1 MVDSCLILNAADM
14 NFYVVAV
21 KVDAK
26 TAVMLGER
34 HKLSFIGK
42 ALRGG
47 VVYDSAFTLSLFK
60 NIQGEQAFEFK
71 FYKNILYFL
80 SVPFGCNTI
89 LQICLYSAISVYRG
103 KFIRKVGALPA
114 LYQLVLCSALYV
126 FNICIYA
133 VEGTVCANQ
142 VMCCFFAYA
151 GNPRNV
157 VRFVA
162 HKRLQINY
170 LFGQHSYFG

>member
-1 MVDSCLILNAADM
+1 MVDSCLILNAADI

-47 VVYDSAFTLSLFK
+47 VVYDSAFALSLFK

-80 SVPFGCNTI
+80 SVPFGATQSCRF
-89 LQICLYSAISVYRG
+89 A
-103 KFIRKVGALPA
+103 
-114 LYQLVLCSALYV
+114 
-126 FNICIYA
+126 CIP
-133 VEGTVCANQ
+133 Q
-142 VMCCFFAYA
+142 FLSI
-151 GNPRNV
+151 
-157 VRFVA
+157 VA
-162 HKRLQINY
+162 S
-170 LFGQHSYFG
+170 SYER